1 MRPPQQSAP
10 AFFWMESSSAML
22 TRRRFT
28 HTKPLKERLL
38 EEARNLREEAKL
50 LPYGSL
56 RDAVVKKARQAET
69 AAHRDEWLTSPG
81 LQPPKKNDT
90 PGPS

>member
-1 MRPPQQSAP
+1 
-10 AFFWMESSSAML
+10 ML

-28 HTKPLKERLL
+28 HAKPLKERLL

-50 LPYGSL
+50 LPHGPL
-56 RDAVVKKARQAET
+56 REAAVKKARQAET
-69 AAHRDEWLTSPG
+69 AARMDEWLTSPG
-81 LQPPKKNDT
+81 LQPPKKDDM